1 MAVDI
6 TKVKSAG
13 EIAEIGKDVKIKAPD
28 GSGDSFT
35 VTVRGSNSDA
45 YQKHF
50 KKVFRDEQ
58 RKALSRKRK
67 PKDDEP
73 IELDEAFEN
82 LMDDCI
88 VRVVK
93 WDGLM
98 NGTKPLECTPENIKL
113 VISLYGKNNFANEF
127 ISKATEASEELGKI

>member
-6 TKVKSAG
+6 LKIKSAG
-13 EIAEIGKDVKIKAPD
+13 EMAETGKDIKIKAPD
-28 GSGDSFT
+28 GSDSFT

-58 RKALSRKRK
+58 RKALAQKRK

-73 IELDEAFEN
+73 IELDEAFEK
-82 LMDDCI
+82 LVDDCI

-98 NGTKPLECTPENIKL
+98 NGAKPLECTPDNIKL
-113 VISLYGKNNFANEF
+113 VIGLYGKNNFANEF
-127 ISKATEASEELGKI
+127 ISRVAEASEELGKI